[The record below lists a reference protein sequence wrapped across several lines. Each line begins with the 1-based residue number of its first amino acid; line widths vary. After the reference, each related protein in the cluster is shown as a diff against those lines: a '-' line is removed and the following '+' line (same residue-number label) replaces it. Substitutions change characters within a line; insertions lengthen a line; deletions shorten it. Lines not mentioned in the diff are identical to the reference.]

1 MVHGYGT
8 VRRPGF
14 QGVAAHAGPAAE
26 ATRLE
31 AARHRDRPRRLGVRR
46 QRLARRRGP
55 GRPRGA
61 PLPDSPGR
69 PARPS
74 DAQLGLLPDFLW
86 HGAEAYG
93 FRGEVW
99 TCGRVAQVIEE
110 EFGVRYHKGHV
121 SRLLK
126 ALGWTPQVPITR
138 AIQRDEEAI
147 ERWQRDVWPALRR
160 QARREHRTLAF
171 VDEAGFYLLPGLVR
185 TYAPK
190 GLTPV
195 VYEWQTGDHLSAMG
209 GVTPN
214 GNVYILVRQ

>member
-1 MVHGYGT
+1 MVA
-8 VRRPGF
+8 VKP
-14 QGVAAHAGPAAE
+14 PM
-26 ATRLE
+26 
-31 AARHRDRPRRLGVRR
+31 
-46 QRLARRRGP
+46 
-55 GRPRGA
+55 
-61 PLPDSPGR
+61 
-69 PARPS
+69 
-74 DAQLGLLPDFLW
+74 LPDFLW

-93 FRGEVW
+93 PRGEVR

-138 AIQRDEEAI
+138 AIQREEEAI

-160 QARREHRTLAF
+160 QARRERRTLAF
-171 VDEAGFYLLPGLVR
+171 VDKAGFYLLPGLVN

-195 VYEWQTGDHLSAMG
+195 VYEWQTRDHLSVTGAVTTEPSILTLARG
-209 GVTPN
+209 HTRGVCLPLPGAHTIGQTFVEVARAHDGLDAPKPHELSD
-214 GNVYILVRQ
+214 LVAHTCEGAGETLAV